1 MWSWK
6 ITYTQENPYSDT
18 PRTRLTPGAAS
29 REVTIGYV
37 IWSSISVGLRPDHSV
52 KTIACTSDRS
62 GIASSG
68 TSKTAHTPPAVSN
81 STPRITRTGL
91 RALFSMSR
99 VIIFSH
105 PMLSP
110 SHPQPAQAG
119 CFSRGPRAPRRP
131 LFPVTCLLQPRLTET
146 FRRSEEDPGA
156 SRWPLPPTCL
166 PCRAGLSL
174 HTSRLWRSE
183 EHTSELQS
191 RLHLVC
197 RLLL

>member
-1 MWSWK
+1 MWAWN

-37 IWSSISVGLRPDHSV
+37 IWSSINVGLRPGHSV

-91 RALFSMSR
+91 RALFSMSP
-99 VIIFSH
+99 VIIDH
-105 PMLSP
+105 MP
-110 SHPQPAQAG
+110 
-119 CFSRGPRAPRRP
+119 
-131 LFPVTCLLQPRLTET
+131 
-146 FRRSEEDPGA
+146 
-156 SRWPLPPTCL
+156 PPTTANWNFSEIGGRSGSVTL
-166 PCRAGLSL
+166 AVTTHVPPMPSRAFASYTPSL
-174 HTSRLWRSE
+174 AWVAFTLDSIIPGIGIVYAKTTWAF
-183 EHTSELQS
+183 
-191 RLHLVC
+191 VAP
-197 RLLL
+197 

>member
-1 MWSWK
+1 MYYSTRLLPLQRSMWSCK

-37 IWSSISVGLRPDHSV
+37 IWSSISVGLRPGHSV

-91 RALFSMSR
+91 RALHSMSR
-99 VIIFSH
+99 VI
-105 PMLSP
+105 
-110 SHPQPAQAG
+110 
-119 CFSRGPRAPRRP
+119 
-131 LFPVTCLLQPRLTET
+131 TCLHASASYGELKLLGD
-146 FRRSEEDPGA
+146 RRKI
-156 SRWPLPPTCL
+156 
-166 PCRAGLSL
+166 
-174 HTSRLWRSE
+174 
-183 EHTSELQS
+183 
-191 RLHLVC
+191 
-197 RLLL
+197 

>member
-1 MWSWK
+1 
-6 ITYTQENPYSDT
+6 
-18 PRTRLTPGAAS
+18 
-29 REVTIGYV
+29 EVTIGYV

-91 RALFSMSR
+91 RALHSLSR

-105 PMLSP
+105 LMFSP
-110 SHPQPAQAG
+110 SHPHPAQAG
-119 CFSRGPRAPRRP
+119 CFSRGPRAVAPSHPQPAQTGCFPVGRP
-131 LFPVTCLLQPRLTET
+131 LFPVTCHRQLRRAET

-156 SRWPLPPTCL
+156 SRWP
-166 PCRAGLSL
+166 
-174 HTSRLWRSE
+174 
-183 EHTSELQS
+183 
-191 RLHLVC
+191 
-197 RLLL
+197 